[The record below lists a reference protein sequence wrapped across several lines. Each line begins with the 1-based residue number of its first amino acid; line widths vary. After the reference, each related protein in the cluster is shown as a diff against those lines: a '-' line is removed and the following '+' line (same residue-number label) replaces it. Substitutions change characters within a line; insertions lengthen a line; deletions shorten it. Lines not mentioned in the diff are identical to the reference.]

1 VPCAQSVSGYPHAS
15 SRAHRILDCIEK
27 HPAEKRLFHE
37 ASNASF
43 IDTAEEALRRCLD
56 QENDGDGAAGKK
68 PTIAAFDNALEHTL
82 IEQKAAWHLS
92 RSKSGKHAEL
102 VAQPRLKAFELKR
115 ETQRISE
122 NSISCSDED
131 DSSLRHASS
140 PRERHTLHL
149 HSETRLSERE
159 DDALSYVKR
168 R

>member
-1 VPCAQSVSGYPHAS
+1 VPCAQSVSGHPHAS
-15 SRAHRILDCIEK
+15 SRAYRMLNCIEE

-43 IDTAEEALRRCLD
+43 IDAAEEALRHCLD
-56 QENDGDGAAGKK
+56 QENDGDGATGKK
-68 PTIAAFDNALEHTL
+68 PTVAVLDNAFEHTL

-92 RSKSGKHAEL
+92 RSEGGKHAEF
-102 VAQPRLKAFELKR
+102 VAQPRLKAFELER
-115 ETQRISE
+115 EAQRISE
-122 NSISCSDED
+122 NSVSCSDED
-131 DSSLRHASS
+131 DSSLRHASL

-149 HSETRLSERE
+149 HSGTRVSERE